1 MRTTPLLDHVS
12 IAVGDLS
19 SARPF
24 YDAIMAVLGARKV
37 YDHEAAIGYGERCSG
52 ESSGGSYVTV
62 RRSSG
67 VAPVDGLHW
76 CFKAVNRQQVRA
88 AFAAGIAAGGR
99 DDGGPGLRAEY
110 HPTYYA
116 AFMKDPHGNRIEIVC
131 HQSE

>member
-1 MRTTPLLDHVS
+1 MADRT
-12 IAVGDLS
+12 
-19 SARPF
+19 
-24 YDAIMAVLGARKV
+24 
-37 YDHEAAIGYGERCSG
+37 
-52 ESSGGSYVTV
+52 YVTV

-76 CFKAVNRQQVRA
+76 SFKAVNRQQVRA
-88 AFAAGIAAGGR
+88 AFAAGVAAGGR

-116 AFMKDPHGNRIEIVC
+116 AFMKDPDGNRIEIDC